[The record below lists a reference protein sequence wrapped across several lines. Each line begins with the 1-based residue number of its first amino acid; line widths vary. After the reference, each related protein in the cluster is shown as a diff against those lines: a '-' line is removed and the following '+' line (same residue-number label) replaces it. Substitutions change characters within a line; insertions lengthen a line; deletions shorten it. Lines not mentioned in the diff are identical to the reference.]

1 MIIVRGKGEKK
12 KLTSCQSIVST
23 EGLIFVTNMTAHLL
37 FPSSVDSMLVSRKI
51 VGPGED
57 GIACFP
63 CRRVDAFAL
72 VRASLGVAERGVAAD
87 KVAARCCLPV
97 RLALVSL
104 KPGGGVEAV

>member
-1 MIIVRGKGEKK
+1 
-12 KLTSCQSIVST
+12 
-23 EGLIFVTNMTAHLL
+23 MTAHLL
-37 FPSSVDSMLVSRKI
+37 LSGGVYSMFMPGKI